1 MKRYVL
7 FLWAMSAA
15 ACVDPPTA
23 ANPTAAE
30 STDPLALTFEQLAEQ
45 AREVGDVA
53 RVEGFTFAALAAR
66 TGITPSLLNVR
77 IGTLTE
83 AYEAFVSTVDFNLGA
98 LVAVRVP
105 AHRTLTAWRRG
116 TDGVTRILSV
126 TTPSDSTPILSPLSL
141 SPVGP
146 AAAPFAGASALYQET
161 TRITSLGT
169 SAASAPVTDE
179 FWMAQ
184 TGYVKVREA
193 SSGAAC
199 PVEPAKLG
207 MTRVACRQARFA
219 VRFDVAMQRLSAR
232 PYTFAATGTTRRVSL
247 NAEQAV
253 TGFKLVLACAIAT
266 SSRGCG

>member
-7 FLWAMSAA
+7 LLTGLLAT

-23 ANPTAAE
+23 ANAAAAE

-45 AREVGDVA
+45 ARGVGDVA

-66 TGITPSLLNVR
+66 AGITPSILNVR
-77 IGTLTE
+77 IGTVNE

-98 LVAVRVP
+98 QVASRVP

-116 TDGVTRILSV
+116 TDGVTRILSL
-126 TTPSDSTPILSPLSL
+126 TTPGDSAPVLSPLSL

-169 SAASAPVTDE
+169 NTASAPVTDE

-184 TGYVKVREA
+184 TGFVKVREA

-199 PVEPAKLG
+199 PVDPLKLG
-207 MTRVACRQARFA
+207 MTGVACRQARFT

-232 PYTFAATGTTRRVSL
+232 PYTFAATAVTRRVSL

-253 TGFKLVLACAIAT
+253 TGFKLVLACATPT